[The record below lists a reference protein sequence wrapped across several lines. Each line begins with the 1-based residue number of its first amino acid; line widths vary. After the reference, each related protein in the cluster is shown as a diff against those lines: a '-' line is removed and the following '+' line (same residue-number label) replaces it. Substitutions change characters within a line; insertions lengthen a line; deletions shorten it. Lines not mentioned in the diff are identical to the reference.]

1 MIVTCLVLVL
11 FGFPVVITG
20 NLFLCSFTFY
30 SGSGNSLVNN
40 FDGTMS

>member
-11 FGFPVVITG
+11 FGFPRCDNG
-20 NLFLCSFTFY
+20 ESFLCSFTFY